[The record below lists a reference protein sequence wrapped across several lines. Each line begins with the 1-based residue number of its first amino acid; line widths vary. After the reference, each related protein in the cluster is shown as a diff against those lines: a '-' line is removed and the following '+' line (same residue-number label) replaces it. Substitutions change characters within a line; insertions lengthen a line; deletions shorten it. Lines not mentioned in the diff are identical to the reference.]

1 MKTVDLTEKFDGAI
15 AAFAA
20 DFDLAVAKGLTLSR
34 LDALIKE
41 ENERFLKDVTLLSEL
56 DFLLRSGKAK
66 IIITEDI

>member
-20 DFDLAVAKGLTLSR
+20 DFDLAVATGLTLSR
-34 LDALIKE
+34 LDHYIREK
-41 ENERFLKDVTLLSEL
+41 NERFLKDISLLSEL

-66 IIITEDI
+66 IVLLED